1 MHICVSKLAT
11 IGSDNG
17 LSPVD
22 SFIKE
27 VNWGLT
33 ERPLFFNGYLAK
45 RQLTSLEKETE
56 IGPKPSYEPIVAILS
71 ITTHFSEILFLI
83 QKFHSQ
89 KCT

>member
-27 VNWGLT
+27 VNWGLA
-33 ERPLFFNGYLAK
+33 ERPLFLMG
-45 RQLTSLEKETE
+45 
-56 IGPKPSYEPIVAILS
+56 I
-71 ITTHFSEILFLI
+71 
-83 QKFHSQ
+83 
-89 KCT
+89 